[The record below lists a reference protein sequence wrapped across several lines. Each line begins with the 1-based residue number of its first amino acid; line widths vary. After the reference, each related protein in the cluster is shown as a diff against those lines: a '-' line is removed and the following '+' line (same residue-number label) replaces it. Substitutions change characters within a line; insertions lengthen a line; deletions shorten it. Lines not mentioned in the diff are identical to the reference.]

1 MATPYYYPS
10 TPVALLP
17 SKLDAKSSHGH
28 IEFGFVFIAPC
39 APRKFQPKLYPNS
52 KHNFQF
58 KSNHNETVYI
68 FDTLFTV
75 GYLLS

>member
-1 MATPYYYPS
+1 MYDYIRSFSNNKQWLHHYYPS

-17 SKLDAKSSHGH
+17 SKLDDKSSHGH

-52 KHNFQF
+52 KH
-58 KSNHNETVYI
+58 K
-68 FDTLFTV
+68 
-75 GYLLS
+75 LSIQVQP